1 MIISDNSKINMIK
14 QQLRTGNVLDESIL
28 ALFDKVAREDFVPP
42 DMHSVAYSDLHI
54 PIAHNEYMLTP
65 LETGLIMQ
73 SLNLQG
79 HETIL
84 EIGTGTGFLTALLA
98 LKGKQVLSVDYYS
111 DLSKVAAENLRR
123 AGVTN
128 VELVTGNGSSGWI
141 DKAPYDIVVFTGALD
156 RITESHKLQVMPQGK
171 LFAIIGEAP
180 VMQGQLHTLDIEGQ
194 WEHQLLFET
203 CVPSLINP
211 LKTNEFVF

>member
-42 DMHSVAYSDLHI
+42 DMHSIAYSDLHI
-54 PIAHNEYMLTP
+54 PLSHNECMLTP
-65 LETGLIMQ
+65 LEAGLIMQ

-111 DLSKVAAENLRR
+111 DLSKVAAENLSR

-128 VELVTGNGSSGWI
+128 VELVTGNGSSGWM
-141 DKAPYDIVVFTGALD
+141 DKAPYDIIVFTGALD
-156 RITESHKLQVMPQGK
+156 KITESHKLQVMPQGK
-171 LFAIIGEAP
+171 LFAIIGDAP
-180 VMQGQLHTLDIEGQ
+180 AMQGQLHTLVAEGQ

-211 LKTNEFVF
+211 LKANEFVF